1 MKLQTEIIK
10 PDNLICSEELL
21 FNKGELNN
29 KINTAI
35 QTVAEDNLRS
45 SIANILSNANVKGRL
60 EIQSHFE
67 KSPFESAKTIASYSF
82 LKDKLISLAFD
93 VVQTTLQSSKNKQT
107 NLDYISIIAVG
118 GYGRAEMAPHSDVD
132 LLFLTQAKPSKRVQK
147 IIEDILYILWDMRL
161 KIGYSTRSTNQCI
174 QLGKTDQTIKT
185 ALLEHRYLCG
195 NKNLYDD
202 FCKKL
207 RSQLFKASATEYVEE
222 KLEERA
228 KRHERQGGQRYM
240 VEPNVKEG
248 KGGLRDLQSL
258 FWITK
263 YISHAT
269 THKEMID
276 QGYFTQQEYDN
287 FLVAHNFL
295 WAVRCHLH
303 ICANRASEQLTFDHQ
318 VEVAKRFGYKG
329 GRGMRGVERFMQDY
343 FRQATHV
350 GELTR
355 VFLTALEAQQVKSTL
370 SLGDRFRN
378 ILWRTLNIDGN
389 LSDGFQLEHGRINII
404 NPDIFLKDPINILR
418 LFEEGLKTGLLI
430 HQDAMRVVTANL
442 RKITP
447 KVRKNPETQ
456 RIFMSLLLDYGNP
469 ERALRRMNELGVLG
483 AIIPEFKRIIALM
496 QFNFYHSYTVDE
508 HTIQCI
514 SFLARIEQGTLNEEL
529 PIASEILKS
538 GVDRR
543 VLYIAILLHDI
554 GKGLP
559 EDHSIAGAELAKKIA
574 PELGLN
580 ASEADRVT
588 WLVENHLV
596 MSDFA
601 QKRDLSDPKTVSN
614 FGKIVKTTSNLNL
627 LTVLTVCDIMG
638 VGPGALNNWKAQLLR
653 ELYTNTRNLIKGGLD
668 TQGKNKPY
676 LIAMSALSELL
687 IDWDSSYIQEE
698 VERHYP
704 AYWQGL
710 DTNTQYIFAN
720 LFKNLGSKKIASHFE
735 VDEDRDAT
743 RAQFLMQD
751 HPGIFSRLT
760 GAIALA
766 NANVIDA
773 RTYTTSDGYATPVFW
788 IQDNDGKPF
797 DLSRLGR
804 LKKLIDQ
811 TLSGDVI
818 ARDVLKVRN
827 KLKPRERNFKVPTD
841 ITFDN
846 QGSDIYTIIEV
857 DTRDRHSLLFDLT
870 RTLANA
876 NIQIANAV
884 IATYG
889 AQAVDVFYVKDMIGL
904 KITSENKQNAIKDKL
919 QEAIELGA
927 ESSMA

>member
-10 PDNLICSEELL
+10 PDKLICSEELL

-207 RSQLFKASATEYVEE
+207 RGQLFKASATEYVEE

-378 ILWRTLNIDGN
+378 ILWRTL
-389 LSDGFQLEHGRINII
+389 
-404 NPDIFLKDPINILR
+404 
-418 LFEEGLKTGLLI
+418 
-430 HQDAMRVVTANL
+430 
-442 RKITP
+442 
-447 KVRKNPETQ
+447 
-456 RIFMSLLLDYGNP
+456 
-469 ERALRRMNELGVLG
+469 
-483 AIIPEFKRIIALM
+483 
-496 QFNFYHSYTVDE
+496 
-508 HTIQCI
+508 
-514 SFLARIEQGTLNEEL
+514 
-529 PIASEILKS
+529 
-538 GVDRR
+538 
-543 VLYIAILLHDI
+543 
-554 GKGLP
+554 
-559 EDHSIAGAELAKKIA
+559 KK
-574 PELGLN
+574 
-580 ASEADRVT
+580 
-588 WLVENHLV
+588 H
-596 MSDFA
+596 
-601 QKRDLSDPKTVSN
+601 
-614 FGKIVKTTSNLNL
+614 
-627 LTVLTVCDIMG
+627 
-638 VGPGALNNWKAQLLR
+638 
-653 ELYTNTRNLIKGGLD
+653 
-668 TQGKNKPY
+668 
-676 LIAMSALSELL
+676 
-687 IDWDSSYIQEE
+687 
-698 VERHYP
+698 
-704 AYWQGL
+704 
-710 DTNTQYIFAN
+710 
-720 LFKNLGSKKIASHFE
+720 
-735 VDEDRDAT
+735 
-743 RAQFLMQD
+743 
-751 HPGIFSRLT
+751 
-760 GAIALA
+760 
-766 NANVIDA
+766 
-773 RTYTTSDGYATPVFW
+773 
-788 IQDNDGKPF
+788 
-797 DLSRLGR
+797 
-804 LKKLIDQ
+804 
-811 TLSGDVI
+811 
-818 ARDVLKVRN
+818 
-827 KLKPRERNFKVPTD
+827 
-841 ITFDN
+841 
-846 QGSDIYTIIEV
+846 
-857 DTRDRHSLLFDLT
+857 
-870 RTLANA
+870 TLAH
-876 NIQIANAV
+876 
-884 IATYG
+884 
-889 AQAVDVFYVKDMIGL
+889 L
-904 KITSENKQNAIKDKL
+904 KY
-919 QEAIELGA
+919 
-927 ESSMA
+927 